1 MNVTE
6 LFHLTQWITKEIEG
20 AQIPQK
26 YQALQAVLQQN
37 AQPNQQKQPFES
49 QKEDLLN
56 TLKKV
61 PLDIL
66 TRDQISFLECLEIA
80 PSVGLNG
87 AERVEEILYKNV
99 IDVATAA
106 QKIQEILQKI
116 NEGIK
121 KSKQIQAG
129 LAGCVIEEEYELEG
143 EILIRVS
150 FTGHALMQNVKD
162 FKNWGNIWFEI
173 GRGIA
178 IAHNLSPED
187 IKIVGATRGSII
199 MELAVV
205 ASVATTTSGIILAAL
220 KVAEKV
226 LEILKKAEELKGLKL
241 KNQNLIKELEEE
253 AENEKRDGIEKITE
267 DVASKLGIQKNGQ
280 GDKIKALDT
289 AIKNLVNFIEKG
301 GIVDF
306 VVSEEEGEE
315 GEEDKNIELR
325 AAFEEIRKLEKKI
338 ELLEHKDP

>member
-6 LFHLTQWITKEIEG
+6 LFHLTQWIAKEIEG

-26 YQALQAVLQQN
+26 YQALHAVLQQN

-56 TLKKV
+56 TLVKV
-61 PLDIL
+61 PLDTL

-80 PSVGLNG
+80 PFVGLNG

-143 EILIRVS
+143 EILMRVS

-162 FKNWGNIWFEI
+162 FKNWGNVWFEI

-187 IKIVGATRGSII
+187 IRIVGAT
-199 MELAVV
+199 
-205 ASVATTTSGIILAAL
+205 
-220 KVAEKV
+220 K
-226 LEILKKAEELKGLKL
+226 
-241 KNQNLIKELEEE
+241 
-253 AENEKRDGIEKITE
+253 
-267 DVASKLGIQKNGQ
+267 
-280 GDKIKALDT
+280 
-289 AIKNLVNFIEKG
+289 
-301 GIVDF
+301 
-306 VVSEEEGEE
+306 
-315 GEEDKNIELR
+315 
-325 AAFEEIRKLEKKI
+325 
-338 ELLEHKDP
+338 